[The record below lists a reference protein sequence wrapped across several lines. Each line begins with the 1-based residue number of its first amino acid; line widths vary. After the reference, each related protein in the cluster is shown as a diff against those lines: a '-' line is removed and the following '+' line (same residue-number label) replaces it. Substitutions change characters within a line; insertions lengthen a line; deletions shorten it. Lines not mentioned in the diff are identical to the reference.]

1 MPEKLILTMKMMPHS
16 CFSVPA
22 DAKPGDDIHIVL
34 SATDTGTPALTRYV
48 RVVLRVK

>member
-1 MPEKLILTMKMMPHS
+1 MLQ
-16 CFSVPA
+16 VPA